1 MKQLQYIIK
10 DRESLDH
17 SLSDIR
23 RYYDENSFSG
33 MLIHIYT
40 EMNEKHKIDV
50 TLEQIEK
57 ALPEAEYVGC
67 SSNGNIVNGDFS
79 GASFALIATFFE
91 SESTR
96 IKVMQHKLT
105 EDTRESAS
113 AALVKAVSENE
124 WVKGVEILL
133 TIRGMSLTGLC
144 EGLSK
149 VRPDVQIFGGGA
161 FSVNINDDNACVF
174 SGEGGFEEKGIVF
187 TLMGGDDLH
196 ISTSFITGWKPL
208 GSYLNVTDAEGSVLK
223 ELNGHP
229 AYETYYKY
237 LRIKND
243 ENFFFHTLEF
253 PFLYH
258 DKGIDI
264 MRAPTAC
271 TSDGALIMTS
281 DLPKDSKVRLAYGDP
296 WTVLQSTIEE
306 AQGLVDFA
314 PECISVF
321 SCAGRRTFW
330 GNDKVGNETEAYQKV
345 APTSGFYTSS
355 EFLREGENV
364 IQHNV
369 TQVIAAM
376 REGEPKRNAGISF
389 GSTEKAFEGRVP
401 MINRMASFIKATMEE
416 LEVMAIT
423 DGLTGLLNRGEIQRR
438 ISAAV
443 KDDAIKDIYLI
454 MMDLDNFKH
463 VNDMYGHKEGDNVL
477 IRLAGMMRET
487 MVDMGDNCSCGRWG
501 GEEFMIM
508 AHSCDEEDANK
519 HAEWIRSTMEKIHFE
534 KAGTVTVSV
543 GVTKVKKGET
553 ADQACMRVDK
563 ALYQSKAGGR
573 NRVSRI

>member
-23 RYYDENSFSG
+23 HYYDENSFSG

-40 EMNEKHKIDV
+40 EVNEKDKVDV

-105 EDTRESAS
+105 EDTQEPAS

-174 SGEGGFEEKGIVF
+174 SKEGGFEEKGIVF

-208 GSYLNVTDAEGSVLK
+208 GSYLNVTDAEGNVLK

-376 REGEPKRNAGISF
+376 REGEPKRKAGISF

-563 ALYQSKAGGR
+563 ALYQSKASGK
-573 NRVSRI
+573 NKVSRL

>member
-79 GASFALIATFFE
+79 GDSFALIATFFE

-105 EDTRESAS
+105 EDTQESAS

-174 SGEGGFEEKGIVF
+174 SREGGFEEKGIVF
-187 TLMGGDDLH
+187 TLMGGDDIH

-306 AQGLVDFA
+306 ANGLVDFA

-369 TQVIAAM
+369 TQVIVAM
-376 REGEPKRNAGISF
+376 REGEPKRNEGISF

-508 AHSCDEEDANK
+508 AHSCDEEGANK

-563 ALYQSKAGGR
+563 ALYQSKASGK